1 MPRLM
6 SFAHTV
12 EQIRARTKTVTRR
25 LTWQNLK
32 SGERFWAVERL
43 RGLKKGSHV
52 KRLALLECVSNRR
65 EPIAAVLTASV
76 AEISKEGFPAMGPG
90 GFLLMF
96 AFINNLRGPVIFDL
110 RSKPPKFS
118 ARWSDLEVS
127 RIEFKYIDQERT
139 KT

>member
-12 EQIRARTKTVTRR
+12 EQIRAGTKTVTRR
-25 LTWQNLK
+25 LGWENLRP
-32 SGERFWAVERL
+32 GERFWAVERL

-90 GFLLMF
+90 GVLADVCLHQQF
-96 AFINNLRGPVIFDL
+96 ARAGHF
-110 RSKPPKFS
+110 RSSQQTAKVLGAMERLGGF
-118 ARWSDLEVS
+118 AD
-127 RIEFKYIDQERT
+127 RIQVH
-139 KT
+139 